1 MSENGET
8 NSQGPPPQTAQ
19 GRYPIALQLQYRAK
33 SKLGPVLHGFGQTR
47 MISSKDIIF
56 APGDGLE
63 PGMNAEIVLDWPRLR
78 DGWIHL
84 ELVLK
89 VTINV
94 HHDGVVEA
102 YIVTYVFRTRPEGEP
117 PKQIALQS

>member
-1 MSENGET
+1 MSENGEIDG
-8 NSQGPPPQTAQ
+8 QGPPPETTQ
-19 GRYPIALQLQYRAK
+19 GRYPVALQLHYKAK

-47 MISSKDIIF
+47 MMSSKDIIF
-56 APGDGLE
+56 APGNGLE
-63 PGMNAEIVLDWPRLR
+63 PGMNAEISLDWPRLR

-89 VTINV
+89 VTITGN
-94 HHDGVVEA
+94 HDGIVEA
-102 YIVTYVFRTRPEGEP
+102 YIVTYVFRTRAEGEP

>member
-1 MSENGET
+1 MRTGK
-8 NSQGPPPQTAQ
+8 PPRWTRGQEPTR
-19 GRYPIALQLQYRAK
+19 RYLIALRLRYRAK
-33 SKLGPVLHGFGQTR
+33 TKHGQLSGFGQTR
-47 MISSKDIIF
+47 MMSSKDITF
-56 APGDGLE
+56 DGGNGLE